1 MSRKTTASLLT
12 TPSGAT
18 IVTDLLCSI
27 SSNGECAALCTSDGV
42 IKFYD
47 TLTSSLKQEYA
58 SSTHLQASCSCLSWS
73 VHGSSQQKNT
83 NNKTSGAMAKQ
94 KKLKATPQNIESEL
108 NDLNLIAIGTA
119 QGAILLY
126 SLTKG
131 ALHSQLVIIFFLS
144 YIHIRSGIRFRLIL
158 IEILNKL
165 VLYLPKSYFYCLY

>member
-12 TPSGAT
+12 TPTGAT
-18 IVTDLLCSI
+18 LITDLLCSI
-27 SSNGECAALCTSDGV
+27 SSNGECAAVCTPDGV

-73 VHGSSQQKNT
+73 VHGSNSSSSSSQQKN
-83 NNKTSGAMAKQ
+83 NKSSGAMAKQ
-94 KKLKATPQNIESEL
+94 KKLKAAPQNIESEL

-131 ALHSQLVIIFFLS
+131 ALHSQLVILLNEIVF
-144 YIHIRSGIRFRLIL
+144 LIL
-158 IEILNKL
+158 TEILTVSSKELLLLLQL
-165 VLYLPKSYFYCLY
+165 VI

>member
-1 MSRKTTASLLT
+1 MSRKTTASSLLT
-12 TPSGAT
+12 TPTGAT
-18 IVTDLLCSI
+18 LITDLLCSI
-27 SSNGECAALCTSDGV
+27 SSNGECAAVCTPDGV

-73 VHGSSQQKNT
+73 VHGSNSSSQQKN
-83 NNKTSGAMAKQ
+83 NNKSSGAMTKQ

-131 ALHSQLVIIFFLS
+131 ALHSQLVILFS
-144 YIHIRSGIRFRLIL
+144 KYIN
-158 IEILNKL
+158 NK
-165 VLYLPKSYFYCLY
+165 KQK